1 MISIAA
7 IVSFFGILRIEANP
21 GTQLKRFQ
29 PTHSPTHLYLLA
41 NGTLVGSLST
51 NHNAANQNT
60 ETKLWEKRSP
70 LGLVY
75 GSGNGGSH
83 ESSSDNG
90 LAYIEVSNEADLL
103 TNIQIR
109 GDGSQVLEFKGGLE
123 ETLEDTNGCS
133 HKMCYQVSNVGC
145 VFPMVIWSKFQG
157 KKAIVILVAQTTIT

>member
-29 PTHSPTHLYLLA
+29 TPTHSPTHLYLLA
-41 NGTLVGSLST
+41 NGTLVGSS
-51 NHNAANQNT
+51 NAANQNT

-75 GSGNGGSH
+75 GPGDGGH
-83 ESSSDNG
+83 ESSADNG

-109 GDGSQVLEFKGGLE
+109 GDGSQVLEFKSGLE
-123 ETLEDTNGCS
+123 KLTLEDTNGCS
-133 HKMCYQVSNVGC
+133 HKMCYQVSTRD
-145 VFPMVIWSKFQG
+145 PRT
-157 KKAIVILVAQTTIT
+157 QTARSWTKLCRANMAMNLETLY

>member
-7 IVSFFGILRIEANP
+7 IVSFFGILQIEANP
-21 GTQLKRFQ
+21 GTQLNRFHT
-29 PTHSPTHLYLLA
+29 THSPTHLYLLA

-75 GSGNGGSH
+75 GPGDGGH
-83 ESSSDNG
+83 ESSDNG

-133 HKMCYQVSNVGC
+133 HKMCYQVSTKN
-145 VFPMVIWSKFQG
+145 
-157 KKAIVILVAQTTIT
+157 

>member
-7 IVSFFGILRIEANP
+7 IVSFFGILLEANP
-21 GTQLKRFQ
+21 GTQLKRFREDL
-29 PTHSPTHLYLLA
+29 PTNLYLLS

-51 NHNAANQNT
+51 NHNAANPTGNSKG
-60 ETKLWEKRSP
+60 EIKLWEKRSP

-75 GSGNGGSH
+75 GSGDGG
-83 ESSSDNG
+83 EGGFRSSDNG
-90 LAYIEVSNEADLL
+90 LAYIEVSNEHDLL

-133 HKMCYQVSNVGC
+133 HKMCYQVSPVHFSASVC
-145 VFPMVIWSKFQG
+145 VRSGSWIPDIIF
-157 KKAIVILVAQTTIT
+157 

>member
-7 IVSFFGILRIEANP
+7 IVSFFGILQIEANP

-29 PTHSPTHLYLLA
+29 TTHSPTHLYLLA

-51 NHNAANQNT
+51 NHNAANQNK
-60 ETKLWEKRSP
+60 ETKLWEKCSP

-75 GSGNGGSH
+75 GPGDGGH
-83 ESSSDNG
+83 ESSDNG

-133 HKMCYQVSNVGC
+133 HKMCYQVS
-145 VFPMVIWSKFQG
+145 
-157 KKAIVILVAQTTIT
+157 

>member
-7 IVSFFGILRIEANP
+7 IVSFFGILQIEANP

-29 PTHSPTHLYLLA
+29 TTHSPTHLYLLA
-41 NGTLVGSLST
+41 NGTLVGST

-70 LGLVY
+70 LGLGLVY
-75 GSGNGGSH
+75 GPGDGGH
-83 ESSSDNG
+83 ESSDNG

-133 HKMCYQVSNVGC
+133 HKMCYQVSTRN
-145 VFPMVIWSKFQG
+145 
-157 KKAIVILVAQTTIT
+157 